1 MTYKIK
7 DKFGIHARVATEIVN
22 LVTRYDAQVAFTVGG
37 ISVAGDS
44 IIALMQLG
52 TKQGDL
58 ISVKYLRPLK
68 DHDEFERLLGK
79 IIEG

>member
-1 MTYKIK
+1 MTYKIR

-22 LVTRYDAQVAFTVGG
+22 LVTRFDAQLEFVVGDK
-37 ISVAGDS
+37 SVAGDS

-58 ISVKYLRPLK
+58 ISIRYLSPVK
-68 DHDEFERLLGK
+68 HQSEFERLLSK